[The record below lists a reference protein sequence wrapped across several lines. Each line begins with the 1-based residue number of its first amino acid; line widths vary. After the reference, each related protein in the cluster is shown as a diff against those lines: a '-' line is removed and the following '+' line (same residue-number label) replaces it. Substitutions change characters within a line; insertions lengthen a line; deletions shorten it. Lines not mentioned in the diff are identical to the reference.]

1 MRDFVRFPLTA
12 ADQATIASTVQ
23 AEDVPTTATPGAGQP
38 YPQSLKLTFAAPAAL
53 PQVRALFPGSLTFVA
68 AGDAP
73 GTLPDWTV
81 VSRAGYAGYKTVGAL
96 LVTMVAGR
104 SLTNAYAEHGSAL
117 PVLPN
122 AVWYAPI
129 NVTEEFLFETLL
141 NLKGVVSHGGAT
153 VPRSSPDWIKH
164 AVAAF
169 LRGSYRPEVRL
180 GGSAADDS
188 VAKRAMPEVRAEA
201 GQVTLYVTMAR
212 RETPKD
218 GPSQR
223 FDDLTRELVST
234 TTEPTSPRHL
244 RNAALPAR
252 WVLRGFLPKLVDGAG
267 PVATAVLA
275 GAAPVR
281 YATLRFTR
289 TWLHQV
295 PVAGHPARPLS
306 TASVH
311 LPTQTVEV
319 KGPASAVVHQQRLPA
334 HGIVVLKDP
343 PAQITVAV
351 LGDSRFLSGGPTAWH
366 TAAATAPLTF
376 DLGQTPAPHVIV
388 RRQIPHE
395 MMADTSRPKEHPDC
409 EVSTCTYWS
418 LRRTLRGMV
427 DHYLTGGRLNW
438 ETQGAPARP
447 RAVRSAL
454 ANVVDLLKAAW
465 GNASAMIDGQQHP
478 IWQLMTTHQPSLNVI
493 TLEDLRR
500 EQRKLLAVLDTL
512 FPDPAGPGAS
522 APSQG
527 EVFYFLW
534 QSVTDEFKAPA
545 TQAFYSVQD
554 KGRGAVGAAHS
565 LGLTT
570 YHFDPTPLQN
580 ESADVYADRIARQM
594 RAGLQPGDLLQF
606 WTLIENFERVRA
618 GQKPE
623 CPQHGIECEGHSPMF
638 SHYDVDGGQLK
649 GIVVIDEFGESKCPF
664 IQANGRMTLSWN
676 GYPRETWIAG
686 RWV

>member
-180 GGSAADDS
+180 GGSAADNS

-512 FPDPAGPGAS
+512 FPIRQDQVRRPRRRGRCSTSSGSRSRTSSKPPPRRRSTPSRTRAEAQSGLRTAS
-522 APSQG
+522 ASRPITSTPPRSRTRARTFTPTGSQG
-527 EVFYFLW
+527 RCAPGC
-534 QSVTDEFKAPA
+534 SPA
-545 TQAFYSVQD
+545 TSCSS
-554 KGRGAVGAAHS
+554 GRSSRTSSGSEPDRSPSARNMESSARGTRRCS
-565 LGLTT
+565 PTTTLT
-570 YHFDPTPLQN
+570 
-580 ESADVYADRIARQM
+580 
-594 RAGLQPGDLLQF
+594 AG
-606 WTLIENFERVRA
+606 
-618 GQKPE
+618 
-623 CPQHGIECEGHSPMF
+623 S
-638 SHYDVDGGQLK
+638 
-649 GIVVIDEFGESKCPF
+649 
-664 IQANGRMTLSWN
+664 
-676 GYPRETWIAG
+676 
-686 RWV
+686 